1 MTTINPYRSFVSSI
15 SSTEYE
21 RYCTEILKNYAEE
34 ENLKDFSIQHNVVL
48 TSDDG
53 TYQLDIYA
61 TFVALGV
68 AFKVIAECKRYTNPV
83 NREKVVILADKVK
96 SLGAHK
102 GILIST
108 SGFQSG
114 AYEYAKKHGIA
125 LIQILDK
132 HIVHIQNA
140 CDPQTEEQKFA
151 RRMMMEEIRR
161 MPNYYAFE
169 YHGMDFPDRK
179 IFPSQKQVHI
189 IMEQLCAEFKF
200 RSAE

>member
-1 MTTINPYRSFVSSI
+1 MTTINPYRSIVSSI
-15 SSTEYE
+15 SPTEYE

-34 ENLKDFSIQHNVVL
+34 EKLKDFSIQHNVVL

-68 AFKVIAECKRYTNPV
+68 EFKVIAECKRYTNPV
-83 NREKVVILADKVK
+83 NREKVVVLADKVK

-125 LIQILDK
+125 LIQVLDK

-161 MPNYYAFE
+161 MPDYYAFE
-169 YHGMDFPDRK
+169 YHSMDFPDRK
-179 IFPSQKQVHI
+179 IFPSQKQVHK